1 MLLEIPFAVKIG
13 VEGNSGNSRFTF
25 ARPAG
30 VCSNNP
36 VMKKILVRGLIVV
49 VLLLIAVVVI
59 VGMSL
64 NGAIKKGIETFGPEL
79 TKASVTVEDVNL
91 SLLRGNA
98 SIKDLVIGN
107 PEGYKSPEALSV
119 GRASVSISPRSIFS
133 DKVVVKSIRIEAP
146 KVTVEVGPGGSN
158 LQKLQKELEAAIGG
172 ATSGPSG
179 SAPAPANTDAG
190 KKLQVDEVVV
200 TGGKLLLGAAAL
212 GGTVAEAPLPEIELQ
227 GLGQGP
233 EGITGAELGRV
244 ILSKINEA
252 ALKTYGEKLGQVGA
266 EALQNISQ
274 TATNAIN
281 EAAGDALNKAAK
293 GLDNLLTPKKK

>member
-1 MLLEIPFAVKIG
+1 
-13 VEGNSGNSRFTF
+13 
-25 ARPAG
+25 
-30 VCSNNP
+30 
-36 VMKKILVRGLIVV
+36 MKKLKKIFIGGLIVV
-49 VLLLIAVVVI
+49 VVLLVVAVLA
-59 VGMSL
+59 VGLSL

-98 SIKDLVIGN
+98 SIKGLVIGN

-172 ATSGPSG
+172 GATTGSQPG
-179 SAPAPANTDAG
+179 SAPAPAGADAG

-244 ILSKINEA
+244 ILSRINEA

-281 EAAGDALNKAAK
+281 EAAGDALNKAVK

>member
-1 MLLEIPFAVKIG
+1 
-13 VEGNSGNSRFTF
+13 
-25 ARPAG
+25 
-30 VCSNNP
+30 
-36 VMKKILVRGLIVV
+36 MKKILVRGLLVV
-49 VLLLIAVVVI
+49 VVLLIAVVVI

-158 LQKLQKELEAAIGG
+158 LQKLQKELEAAISGG
-172 ATSGPSG
+172 ATSSPSG
-179 SAPAPANTDAG
+179 STPAPANTDAG

-252 ALKTYGEKLGQVGA
+252 ALKTYGEKLGQAGA